1 LKRLTRKV
9 VVYCIRQGRLLVM
22 RHLDCSADEVGL
34 QVPAG
39 SIRDGEDRA
48 AAALR
53 ELEEETGRT
62 GFTINACLG
71 QSFYDISP
79 HRDEVQ
85 ERFFFLASA
94 PSNIGERW
102 IGTEDHDGMH
112 PPTRFEFFWI
122 PLAHGHVLQ
131 SGQGALLGVIT
142 AETTFQVHSP
152 P

>member
-1 LKRLTRKV
+1 
-9 VVYCIRQGRLLVM
+9 M
-22 RHLDCSADEVGL
+22 

-39 SIRDGEDRA
+39 GIRDGEDKA
-48 AAALR
+48 VAALR

-62 GFTINACLG
+62 GFIINTCLG
-71 QSFYDISP
+71 RVFYDISP
-79 HRDEVQ
+79 YRDEVQ

-102 IGTEDHDGMH
+102 ISTEDHDGKA

-131 SGQGALLGVIT
+131 SGQGALLGSIA
-142 AETTFQVHSP
+142 AEMTL
-152 P
+152 

>member
-1 LKRLTRKV
+1 
-9 VVYCIRQGRLLVM
+9 M
-22 RHLDCSADEVGL
+22 RHLDHPATEVGL

-39 SIRDGEDRA
+39 TIHDEEDR

-71 QSFYDISP
+71 QGFYDISP
-79 HRDEVQ
+79 YRDEVQ

-94 PSNIGERW
+94 SSNIGERW
-102 IGTEDHDGMH
+102 IGTEDHDGKA
-112 PPTRFEFFWI
+112 PPTRLEFFWI

-131 SGQGALLGVIT
+131 SGQGALLGSIT
-142 AETTFQVHSP
+142 AKMT
-152 P
+152 